1 MNVVDFQLN
10 KTIPRKHTHDYV
22 KNNSKPKQTK
32 SRGGQ
37 RRAPV
42 NSRKPNAPNQGGL
55 VNLYFMGGRSDLNG
69 ATMIQLPQG
78 IQQAIPLQQAQGI
91 GAIPVPVPAI
101 PVPPVPVPPVPVPP
115 PIAPGGAMLGAAPNP
130 MLPVLTDIQ
139 TAIRENR
146 VELDG
151 IRGEMARNPYNP
163 NLINDLTTRMTNL
176 QTNLQTE
183 IQNVATNQL
192 NAFQQDAAGTNTA
205 IRNLRTIIDGSI
217 RGVGDDIQNTNRLN
231 SQLIEGRLAELTE
244 LSKTQGILTLP
255 VKRGGS
261 KNEIGNLRTE
271 YINNTLARPN
281 LTEAERNYLL
291 SSQRGVVQSQ
301 KDDSGD
307 EAVARRDRSESP
319 SRSPLFSPS
328 IRTPIMQ
335 GGRADTM
342 GASSRRPSQPPLE
355 FSSRQSPTSINV
367 SAELLGGAAS
377 SAYRRRES
385 TGGGD
390 PRLPPLLGMPSI
402 SAFVDSDDSGGG
414 NEIVYRSDAEFRED
428 SKIVESDFDEN
439 YH

>member
-1 MNVVDFQLN
+1 
-10 KTIPRKHTHDYV
+10 
-22 KNNSKPKQTK
+22 
-32 SRGGQ
+32 
-37 RRAPV
+37 
-42 NSRKPNAPNQGGL
+42 
-55 VNLYFMGGRSDLNG
+55 
-69 ATMIQLPQG
+69 
-78 IQQAIPLQQAQGI
+78 
-91 GAIPVPVPAI
+91 
-101 PVPPVPVPPVPVPP
+101 
-115 PIAPGGAMLGAAPNP
+115 MLGAAPNP

-183 IQNVATNQL
+183 IQTASTNQL

-205 IRNLRTIIDGSI
+205 IRNMRNIIDGSI

-307 EAVARRDRSESP
+307 EAAARRYRSESP

-342 GASSRRPSQPPLE
+342 GASSRRPSQPSLE
-355 FSSRQSPTSINV
+355 FSSRPSPTSIFPNQSNNKV
-367 SAELLGGAAS
+367 SANLVSTPPLSLPHSLLFGRGGVGTS
-377 SAYRRRES
+377 MFEESDENDSNVETGTESVHMTDRGERRR
-385 TGGGD
+385 
-390 PRLPPLLGMPSI
+390 
-402 SAFVDSDDSGGG
+402 
-414 NEIVYRSDAEFRED
+414 AEFV
-428 SKIVESDFDEN
+428 VESSEALDTSYSDFSA
-439 YH
+439 

>member
-101 PVPPVPVPPVPVPP
+101 PIPPQPL
-115 PIAPGGAMLGAAPNP
+115 APGAALLNAPLNP
-130 MLPVLTDIQ
+130 LMPVLVDVRD
-139 TAIRENR
+139 AIRENR
-146 VELDG
+146 LEIDG
-151 IRGEMARNPYNP
+151 IRRDIAANPLNQ
-163 NLINDLTTRMTNL
+163 NLVATLTTRIADMRTD
-176 QTNLQTE
+176 LQTE
-183 IQNVATNQL
+183 MQNLSVQQINYMDTSRNTLNGVIERNAVENRNAIQRVSDENQNRSAVNAQLVATRL
-192 NAFQQDAAGTNTA
+192 EEVHGMSRTA
-205 IRNLRTIIDGSI
+205 LLMNMP
-217 RGVGDDIQNTNRLN
+217 V
-231 SQLIEGRLAELTE
+231 E
-244 LSKTQGILTLP
+244 QGG
-255 VKRGGS
+255 KG
-261 KNEIGNLRTE
+261 
-271 YINNTLARPN
+271 A
-281 LTEAERNYLL
+281 
-291 SSQRGVVQSQ
+291 
-301 KDDSGD
+301 
-307 EAVARRDRSESP
+307 
-319 SRSPLFSPS
+319 
-328 IRTPIMQ
+328 
-335 GGRADTM
+335 GGRAQRDFAEKIINEQSQQVNSIEERVLIASALKNIEQNKRKNPPKQKDISDSETDDDRFAAGSRRLVSEISRRQQRDM
-342 GASSRRPSQPPLE
+342 EQGKAQASRGPAVELSSRP
-355 FSSRQSPTSINV
+355 SPTSINV
-367 SAELLGGAAS
+367 SADLVGTS
-377 SAYRRRES
+377 PAYRRRES

-439 YH
+439 YY